1 MDLLLKFIGF
11 TDIRSILAEPT
22 TSSADKVALGMATAI
37 EEARKVAAAF

>member
-22 TSSADKVALGMATAI
+22 TASADKVAQGMGAATEA
-37 EEARKVAAAF
+37 ARKVAAEF